1 MNINIV
7 YHKADND
14 GMFGAYLINKYVNNK
29 FNNPIVNFIGL
40 DYPEMPN
47 FKFRHAI
54 DGELADTYI
63 VDISF
68 GKETLG
74 LLKEILD
81 FSDNT
86 YLFEH
91 HQTTIN
97 MIEELDKLKMSN
109 KFEYTLDKNR
119 CASKIVYDV
128 LFDNVP
134 LSVVEYVNKADLFER
149 DDDTIFFSYGSRL
162 YCKGHDEASFK
173 FWDSVFGSSIEHEQ
187 ELYKVLDNGKLI
199 YEYEKAKSE
208 KSYSDFGTVKQLWH
222 GLNVSIM
229 NGIGGSDIFP
239 NYSDPNIDICM
250 KVQYLAENETYKYT
264 LYTDKNKNINV
275 LPIAMLYGGGG
286 HKTAAGFTNK
296 TPISTSDYMLLDP
309 HAGHITAVK
318 GEKYYNYKELYSFVD
333 KYNVISRV
341 IIITDTRFNKAML
354 SVVKVIPGTANK
366 QIVSNIIDVEP
377 DFNDILFTLDID
389 TIKPFIYKLHENKIK
404 YTEVFESLFTIMDND
419 NNIIK
424 LLVDTFKKA

>member
-14 GMFGAYLINKYVNNK
+14 GMFGAYLLNKHVKSVY
-29 FNNPIVNFIGL
+29 NNPTINFIGL

-54 DGELADTYI
+54 GGELSDTYI

-68 GKETLG
+68 DKKTLC

-81 FSDNT
+81 FSNST

-97 MIEELDKLKMSN
+97 IIDELDKLKMTN
-109 KFEYTLDKNR
+109 NFEYILDKNR
-119 CASKIVYDV
+119 CASKIVYDE
-128 LFDNVP
+128 LFDNGALAIVD
-134 LSVVEYVNKADLFER
+134 YVNKADLFER
-149 DDDTIFFSYGSRL
+149 DENTIFFSYGSRL
-162 YCKGHDEASFK
+162 YSKGHDESSFK

-208 KSYSDFGTVKQLWH
+208 KSYSDFGAVKQLWH

-239 NYSDPNIDICM
+239 NYSDPDIDICM
-250 KVQYLAENETYKYT
+250 KVQYLAETETYKYT
-264 LYTDKNKNINV
+264 LYTDKTKNINV

-286 HKTAAGFTNK
+286 HKTASGFTTK
-296 TPISTSDYMLLDP
+296 TPIPTSDFMLIDP
-309 HAGHITAVK
+309 DAGHITAVK
-318 GEKYYNYKELYSFVD
+318 GEKYYNYKRLYSFVD
-333 KYNVISRV
+333 KYKVTSRV

-354 SVVKVIPGTANK
+354 AVTKVIEGTADK
-366 QIVSNIIDVEP
+366 QLISNIIDVGPE
-377 DFNDILFTLDID
+377 FNDILFTLDID

-404 YTEVFESLFTIMDND
+404 YTEVFESLFTIRDND
-419 NNIIK
+419 NDIIK

>member
-1 MNINIV
+1 MNVNIV

-14 GMFGAYLINKYVNNK
+14 GMFGAYLLNKHVKSLYD
-29 FNNPIVNFIGL
+29 NPTINFIGL

-47 FKFRHAI
+47 FKFKHAI
-54 DGELADTYI
+54 GGELADTYI

-68 GKETLG
+68 DKKTLC

-81 FSDNT
+81 LSNST

-97 MIEELDKLKMSN
+97 IIDELDKLKMTN
-109 KFEYTLDKNR
+109 NFEYILDKNR
-119 CASKIVYDV
+119 CASKIVYDE
-128 LFDNVP
+128 LFDNGALAIVD
-134 LSVVEYVNKADLFER
+134 YVNKADLFER
-149 DDDTIFFSYGSRL
+149 DENTIFFSYGSRL
-162 YCKGHDEASFK
+162 YSKGHDESSFK

-208 KSYSDFGTVKQLWH
+208 KSYSDFGAVKQLWH

-239 NYSDPNIDICM
+239 NYSDPDIDICM
-250 KVQYLAENETYKYT
+250 KVQYLAETETYKYT
-264 LYTDKNKNINV
+264 LYTDKTKNVNV

-296 TPISTSDYMLLDP
+296 TPIPTSDYEVFEPNGGFMINMD
-309 HAGHITAVK
+309 GK
-318 GEKYYNYKELYSFVD
+318 KYYKYKEVYSFVY
-333 KYNVISRV
+333 KNNIINKV
-341 IIITDTRFNKAML
+341 IIITDALFNKAML
-354 SVVKVIPGTANK
+354 ATSTLINGTANK
-366 QIVSNIIDVEP
+366 QVISNIIDVDHE
-377 DFNDILFTLDID
+377 FNDILFTLDID
-389 TIKPFIYKLHENKIK
+389 TIKPFIYKLYEKKIK
-404 YTEVFESLFTIMDND
+404 YTKVFESLFTIMDSDND
-419 NNIIK
+419 IIK
-424 LLVDTFKKA
+424 FLVDTFKKA

>member
-7 YHKADND
+7 YRKADND
-14 GMFGAYLINKYVNNK
+14 GMFGAYLLNKHVKSVY
-29 FNNPIVNFIGL
+29 NNPTINFIGL

-54 DGELADTYI
+54 GDELADTYI

-68 GKETLG
+68 DKKTLS

-86 YLFEH
+86 YLFDH

-97 MIEELDKLKMSN
+97 MIEELDKLKLTN
-109 KFEYTLDKNR
+109 KFKYTLDKNR
-119 CASKIVYDV
+119 CASKIVYDE
-128 LFDNVP
+128 LFDNGALAIVD
-134 LSVVEYVNKADLFER
+134 YVNKADLFER
-149 DDDTIFFSYGSRL
+149 DENTIFFSYGSRL
-162 YCKGHDEASFK
+162 YSKGHDESSFK

-208 KSYSDFGTVKQLWH
+208 KSYSDFGAVKQLWH

-239 NYSDPNIDICM
+239 NYSDPDIDICM
-250 KVQYLAENETYKYT
+250 KVQYLAETDTYKYT
-264 LYTDKNKNINV
+264 LYTDKTKNVNV

-286 HKTAAGFTNK
+286 HKTASGFTTK
-296 TPISTSDYMLLDP
+296 TPICTSVFMLIDP
-309 HAGHITAVK
+309 DAGHIAAVK
-318 GEKYYNYKELYSFVD
+318 GEKYYNYKRLYSFAD
-333 KYNVISRV
+333 KYKVTSIV
-341 IIITDTRFNKAML
+341 IIITDARFNKAML
-354 SVVKVIPGTANK
+354 AVTKVIEGTDNK
-366 QIVSNIIDVEP
+366 QIISNIIDVEP
-377 DFNDILFTLDID
+377 EFNDILFTLDID

-404 YTEVFESLFTIMDND
+404 YTEVFESLFTIRDND
-419 NNIIK
+419 NDIIK